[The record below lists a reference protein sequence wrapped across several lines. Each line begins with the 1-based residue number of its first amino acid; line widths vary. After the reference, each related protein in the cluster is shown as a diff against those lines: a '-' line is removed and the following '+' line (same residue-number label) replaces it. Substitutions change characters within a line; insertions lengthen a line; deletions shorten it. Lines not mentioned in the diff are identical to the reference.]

1 MDLQPK
7 GDRAMLHMIDYL
19 DALVLMLPVV
29 LAAISLPLLVRLV
42 IR

>member
-1 MDLQPK
+1 MP
-7 GDRAMLHMIDYL
+7 HVIDYL
-19 DALVLMLPVV
+19 DAIVMMTPVV

>member
-1 MDLQPK
+1 MP
-7 GDRAMLHMIDYL
+7 HMIDYL
-19 DALVLMLPVV
+19 DAVVLMLPVL

>member
-1 MDLQPK
+1 MP
-7 GDRAMLHMIDYL
+7 HMIDYL
-19 DALVLMLPVV
+19 DAIIMMLPVA

>member
-1 MDLQPK
+1 MP
-7 GDRAMLHMIDYL
+7 HMIDYL
-19 DALVLMLPVV
+19 DAVVLMLPIV

>member
-1 MDLQPK
+1 
-7 GDRAMLHMIDYL
+7 MLHMIDYL

>member
-1 MDLQPK
+1 MP
-7 GDRAMLHMIDYL
+7 HMIDYL
-19 DALVLMLPVV
+19 DALILMLPVV

>member
-1 MDLQPK
+1 MPHL
-7 GDRAMLHMIDYL
+7 IDYL

-29 LAAISLPLLVRLV
+29 LAGISLPLLVRLV